1 MGPQRRALTIE
12 DRAEIWRR
20 WAGGEGVCEV
30 AVALSRTHPTIQGV
44 VRANGGVTP
53 RVRRRSAIS
62 LSLAEREEISRGVC
76 AGSSLRSIARA
87 LGRSAA
93 TVCRE
98 VRRGGGRFCYRAN
111 RAEARAWHR
120 ARRPKPCLLVRNP
133 KLARVVARKLQEDW
147 SPEQISRWLE
157 WEYRDDET
165 MRVSHETI
173 YRSLFIQARGALKK
187 QLISHLRSRRKMR
200 KAQSALA
207 RGCRRGQIIDAVSIR
222 QRPAEASDRA
232 IPGHWEGDLL
242 CGGKKTQIATL
253 VERRSRFVILVKL
266 PGKDTTRVVNALSA
280 QARKLPAHL
289 RRTLTWDRGL
299 ELADHKRFT
308 IATDMQVFFCDP
320 QSPWQRGTNENTN
333 GLLRQ
338 YFPKGSVLSGYTQP
352 QLNAV
357 AKRLNSRPRKTL
369 GYHTPAYV
377 LEQGV
382 APTG

>member
-1 MGPQRRALTIE
+1 MGTIRRAVTAA

-20 WAGGEGVCEV
+20 WVNGECLSAIALALDRRHTVVSAALRAQGGIE
-30 AVALSRTHPTIQGV
+30 
-44 VRANGGVTP
+44 P
-53 RVRRRSAIS
+53 RVRHRRASS
-62 LSLAEREEISRGVC
+62 LSLTEREEISRGMC
-76 AGSSLRSIARA
+76 AGLSLRGIARA

-93 TVCRE
+93 TVSRE
-98 VRRGGGRFCYRAN
+98 VRRCGGRSDYRASH
-111 RAEARAWHR
+111 AETWAWHR
-120 ARRPKPCLLVRNP
+120 ARRPKGCLLGRHP
-133 KLARVVARKLQEDW
+133 RLARVVALKLQEDW
-147 SPEQISRWLE
+147 SPQQISRWLE
-157 WEYRDDET
+157 WEYRGDET

-173 YRSLFIQARGALKK
+173 YRTLFIQARGALKK
-187 QLISHLRSRRKMR
+187 QLISHLRSRRRMR
-200 KAQSALA
+200 MPQSALS
-207 RGCRRGQIIDAVSIR
+207 RGSRRGQIIDAVSIR
-222 QRPAEASDRA
+222 ERPAEAADRA

-253 VERRSRFVILVKL
+253 VERRSRFVILVRL
-266 PGKDTTRVVNALSA
+266 PGKDTASVVNALSA

-308 IATDMQVFFCDP
+308 IATDMQVYFCDP

-338 YFPKGSVLSGYTQP
+338 YFPKGAVLSGYSQT

-369 GYHTPAYV
+369 GYHTPAFI